1 MIILP
6 CEMPR
11 PFELISLNK
20 ASVLSSQGAPGFVN
34 TGWGG
39 GGPTLGGEGVNEGAG
54 GGGGFE
60 GGGGGGTEERG
71 GGVGDFLFGFG
82 ERAGLAI
89 CFGSSR
95 DPYLYFKNCRVL

>member
-1 MIILP
+1 
-6 CEMPR
+6 MPR

-20 ASVLSSQGAPGFVN
+20 ASVLSSLGAPGFADA
-34 TGWGG
+34 GGGG
-39 GGPTLGGEGVNEGAG
+39 GGPTLGGGGINVGGG

-82 ERAGLAI
+82 DKAGLAI
-89 CFGSSR
+89 CFGSRR
-95 DPYLYFKNCRVL
+95 DP

>member
-20 ASVLSSQGAPGFVN
+20 ASVLSSLGAPGFADA
-34 TGWGG
+34 GGGGG
-39 GGPTLGGEGVNEGAG
+39 GGPTLDG
-54 GGGGFE
+54 GGIKVGA

-71 GGVGDFLFGFG
+71 GGVGDFLFGLG
-82 ERAGLAI
+82 DKAGLAI
-89 CFGSSR
+89 CFGSRR
-95 DPYLYFKNCRVL
+95 DP